1 MRKIFN
7 LIVWISSI
15 SILLLSCSKDETEND
30 KKPNDD
36 DNNMVTVSL
45 GLTGDILEVEET
57 PLSKAVETA
66 DIYGVQIYS
75 SPKDEDNYQPYGGGR
90 FIDKSKMQVKLFKDR
105 KYKFEITVFPNGE
118 YRKEENGRISACTG
132 IRIPMGADGDDIA
145 DSIRYFNYEIGQL
158 SGSNVHATVRDLYTS
173 YEADLNRNRIDRY
186 YGKLT
191 DYIPTENGSV
201 NVDMKRVVAGLT
213 FIVKGLP
220 DNAYQQNVSLQINI
234 EEAPPLYICSNET
247 YNSFICLMGERISNG
262 AYEHQSYYTDKWFEN
277 PIDEVPFTFTWTNG
291 ERTESFKQTVTLKRK
306 MNYTFKIDVPE
317 IFLVNNGITITEE
330 DKTWDDDVMVDN
342 IYFGDLAIEN
352 EEDLRAFK
360 EANYTKVTGNLI
372 FKYWN
377 KDICT
382 GSNTLCSVRGNLKF
396 IASTFENGFTFVD
409 GLSFSKL
416 SEIGGSFEFI
426 SEEDRQFY
434 EMYDFTGFSNLK
446 AIGSDFRIKSYVAS
460 FSNLESFNG
469 LENLKKIGGDFELYG
484 YSCDY
489 IYNHLNPNFSG
500 FVAKVEGNIRLTGLP
515 LKDYCD
521 LKTVLQNH
529 TGQFI
534 VSGNAYNPTKE
545 QILAG
550 ECSIQ

>member
-7 LIVWISSI
+7 LIVWISSL
-15 SILLLSCSKDETEND
+15 SILLLSCSKDETENN
-30 KKPNDD
+30 KEPND

-45 GLTGDILEVEET
+45 GMTGDILEVEES

-75 SPKDEDNYQPYGGGR
+75 SPKNEDNYEPYGSGI
-90 FIDKSKMQVKLFKDR
+90 FLDKSKMQVKLFKDR
-105 KYKFEITVFPNGE
+105 KYKFEMTVFPDGE
-118 YRKEENGRISACTG
+118 LEGKIVLTG
-132 IRIPMGADGDDIA
+132 YKGPFYNYANIT
-145 DSIRYFNYEIGQL
+145 DSINYNEDRALGQL
-158 SGSNVHATVRDLYTS
+158 GQSYVNIINVYGGYDTWAHPL
-173 YEADLNRNRIDRY
+173 IDRY
-186 YGKLT
+186 YGKLI
-191 DYIPTENGSV
+191 DYIPTENSTI
-201 NVDMKRVVAGLT
+201 NIDLKRVVAGLT
-213 FIVKGLP
+213 FKITNTSKET
-220 DNAYQQNVSLQINI
+220 NVTFFTSLKVEIG
-234 EEAPPLYICSNET
+234 NET
-247 YNSFICLMGERISNG
+247 ILDIISQEMIITANTLIALQGENG
-262 AYEHQSYYTDKWFEN
+262 YYTDKWFEN
-277 PIDEVPFTFTWTNG
+277 PIDELTLKFTLTS
-291 ERTESFKQTVTLKRK
+291 RTSSDIGQSNQSESFTQTVTLKRK
-306 MNYTFKIDVPE
+306 MNYTFQIDIPE
-317 IFLVNNGITITEE
+317 TFLVSNGINVTEE
-330 DKTWDDDVMVDN
+330 DKTWDDDVTVDN
-342 IYFGDLAIEN
+342 IYFGDLTIEN

-382 GSNTLCSVRGNLKF
+382 GSNTLCSVGGNLKF
-396 IASTFENGFTFVD
+396 IASTSENGFTFVD

-426 SEEDRQFY
+426 SEADRQFY
-434 EMYDFTGFSNLK
+434 GMNDFTGFSNLK
-446 AIGSDFRIKSYVAS
+446 SIGTNFRIKNYYAS
-460 FSNLESFNG
+460 FSYLDSFKG
-469 LENLKKIGGDFELYG
+469 LDNLKKIGGDFELYG
-484 YSCDY
+484 YGCDY

-500 FVAKVEGNIRLTGLP
+500 FVAKVEGNIILKDLP

>member
-7 LIVWISSI
+7 LIVWISSL

-30 KKPNDD
+30 KKPNVD

-45 GLTGDILEVEET
+45 GLTGDILEVEES
-57 PLSKAVETA
+57 PLSKAIETA
-66 DIYGVQIYS
+66 EIYGVQIYS
-75 SPKDEDNYQPYGGGR
+75 SPKDEDNYEPYGGGR
-90 FIDKSKMQVKLFKDR
+90 FIDKSKIQVKLFKDR
-105 KYKFEITVFPNGE
+105 KYKFEVTVFPNGE
-118 YRKEENGRISACTG
+118 YEVDENGEKWAHTG
-132 IRIPMGADGDDIA
+132 IKIPMGADGMDIT
-145 DSIRYFNYEIGQL
+145 DSIRYSDYSIGDL
-158 SGSNVHATVRDLYTS
+158 SGSIVDFSGNVRHHST
-173 YEADLNRNRIDRY
+173 IDRY

-191 DYIPTENGSV
+191 DYIPTENSTV
-201 NVDMKRVVAGLT
+201 NIDLKRVVAGLT
-213 FIVKGLP
+213 FKITHTSKENYVTFFT
-220 DNAYQQNVSLQINI
+220 SLKV
-234 EEAPPLYICSNET
+234 EVGDET
-247 YNSFICLMGERISNG
+247 ILDITSHEMIFTANTLIALQGENG
-262 AYEHQSYYTDKWFEN
+262 YYTDKWFEN
-277 PIDEVPFTFTWTNG
+277 PIDEITLKLTLTSRTSSETGQTNQS
-291 ERTESFKQTVTLKRK
+291 ESFTQTVTLKRK
-306 MNYTFKIDVPE
+306 MNYTFQINIPE
-317 IFLVNNGITITEE
+317 TFLVSNGINVTEE
-330 DKTWDDDVMVDN
+330 DKTWDDDVTVDN
-342 IYFGDLAIEN
+342 IYFGDLTIEN

-382 GSNTLCSVRGNLKF
+382 GNNTLCLVGGNLKF
-396 IASTFENGFTFVD
+396 IASTSENGFTFVD

-426 SEEDRQFY
+426 SEADRQFY
-434 EMYDFTGFSNLK
+434 GMNDFTGFSNLK
-446 AIGSDFRIKSYVAS
+446 SIGTNFRIKNYYAS
-460 FSNLESFNG
+460 FSYLDSFKG
-469 LENLKKIGGDFELYG
+469 LDNLKKIGGDFELYG
-484 YSCDY
+484 YGCDY

-500 FVAKVEGNIRLTGLP
+500 FVAKVEGNIILKDLP